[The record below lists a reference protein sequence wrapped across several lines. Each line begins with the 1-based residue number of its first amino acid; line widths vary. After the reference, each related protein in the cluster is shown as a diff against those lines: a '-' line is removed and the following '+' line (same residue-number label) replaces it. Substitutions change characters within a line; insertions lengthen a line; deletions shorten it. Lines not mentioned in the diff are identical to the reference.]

1 MSKARHNIV
10 PYNKLDLS
18 KVTITDKD
26 GNVNQLE
33 DNDRIPSQKIAYFRY
48 NDEKKGEAQWDIQT
62 CEILLD
68 NFGIPDSEGPY
79 YQTAKARAFV
89 KVPLGV
95 NDQVTT
101 ESEEER
107 GVRKKKLLT
116 FKKTL
121 EEIDEYLGSE
131 EMKTKIFGKNAK
143 KMQYQPIV
151 RQSIVRQDDD
161 SDEDED
167 DKEVVAR
174 PDYMKAKIQLEY
186 NTDNVQVEVFQKNNE
201 GSEAYNRDGSHSEI
215 NVSDLDELRKHV
227 AYMRKQRMVLHVAKF
242 WAAKQVQNGQDKKMY
257 GATLKLRRVE
267 VQERVMQSQAE
278 EDNDKDAEPFID
290 SDDDEEVET
299 KLVKEV
305 TTKEVA
311 ADSDEDDDSD
321 EDEDTPP
328 PAPKKTG
335 RKKTATK

>member
-1 MSKARHNIV
+1 MSKAKHNII

-18 KVTITDKD
+18 NVTITDKE

-48 NDEKKGEAQWDIQT
+48 KDPKKGEAQWDIQS

-89 KVPLGV
+89 KIPLGI

-107 GVRKKKLLT
+107 EVRKKKLLS
-116 FKKTL
+116 FKKSL
-121 EEIDEYLGSE
+121 EALDEYLGSE
-131 EMKTKIFGKNAK
+131 DLKTKIFGKNAK

-151 RQSIVRQDDD
+151 RQSKVVQDED
-161 SDEDED
+161 SDEEDD
-167 DKEVVAR
+167 DKEVVVR

-186 NTDNVQVEVFQKNNE
+186 NTDNVQVEIFQKNNE

-215 NVSDLDELRKHV
+215 SASDLDELRKHV
-227 AYMRKQRMVLHVAKF
+227 AYMRKQRFVLHVSKF

-267 VQERVMQSQAE
+267 VQERVMQSKV
-278 EDNDKDAEPFID
+278 EDDDDKDAEPFID
-290 SDDDEEVET
+290 SDDEEDT
-299 KLVKEV
+299 KLVKEFTSDKV
-305 TTKEVA
+305 EEEEE
-311 ADSDEDDDSD
+311 SDEEEDS
-321 EDEDTPP
+321 DEDTPP
-328 PAPKKTG
+328 PPKKTG
-335 RKKTATK
+335 RKKSAAK